1 MGLPQA
7 YGFARQNGG
16 TLVLESRKGRGTTV
30 RLYLPRATQAV
41 SPRPAPRAAAGMP
54 AGRGRVL
61 LVEDDNDV
69 RETVSNA
76 LRGAGFD
83 IHTAV
88 SGDEALRRLDA
99 GERFDAV
106 FTDVVMPGYLSGL
119 DLAAA
124 IRERYPAIGV
134 LVATGYTE
142 RAIQLPGVRALPK
155 PYALQQAVE
164 ALNAAILK

>member
-1 MGLPQA
+1 
-7 YGFARQNGG
+7 
-16 TLVLESRKGRGTTV
+16 
-30 RLYLPRATQAV
+30 
-41 SPRPAPRAAAGMP
+41 
-54 AGRGRVL
+54 
-61 LVEDDNDV
+61 
-69 RETVSNA
+69 
-76 LRGAGFD
+76 
-83 IHTAV
+83 V